1 MQRMLDGPFFS
12 VHRKHRRYELQ
23 YPVRLQF
30 PATAA
35 GSSLDTLSRNVS
47 LGGMLLE
54 SRLPV
59 PLDVPVLLTM
69 TLGGEPIVRPLQITS
84 EGRVVRVHKSKSG
97 FAIAVQCTHPL
108 SRIESLLAVSELP
121 S

>member
-1 MQRMLDGPFFS
+1 MQRMSYGPSFS
-12 VHRKHRRYELQ
+12 VQRKHRRYELQ

-30 PATAA
+30 PATGA

-47 LGGMLLE
+47 LGGMLLD
-54 SRLPV
+54 SKLPV
-59 PLDVPVLLTM
+59 PLDIPVLLTM
-69 TLGGEPIVRPLQITS
+69 TLDGEPIVRPLQITA
-84 EGRVVRVHKSKSG
+84 EGRVVRVDKSKSG
-97 FAIAVQCTHPL
+97 FAIAVQCTRPL